1 MIEMNRMMERA
12 TEAVR
17 KGTPFYV
24 LPYKEP
30 KVWGVGGIGEYW
42 YGAEAGSKSS
52 TARIGQDHVAMDRLV
67 AAIPEDVLGKD
78 VVRAFG
84 SRMPLVKILTPN
96 GRLSSQ
102 FHDAKNELWI
112 VTSTS
117 IESPA
122 IILGFSK
129 EAVAK
134 HGNRVT
140 DEYRRSLEA
149 YGKALNA
156 LIDALENNGFKA
168 ELERTGDA
176 EAAAKNV
183 SAKNGAVAAALKTYE
198 AAEKGMKWF
207 YNLRPVKVGD
217 VIPIPSGTMHALG
230 AGVEIVEPQIAGP
243 TQSLEDGATYPV
255 RYYFP
260 GFERPRAQKKL
271 DVDRVGEMKKEVVS
285 EDKPVVIGEGK
296 GYTIEKLP
304 GGFEDKGLEV
314 HRITIKAGSV
324 IEVPEVSSFHNLVAL
339 EGRARVVVDEIGY
352 NVPKASGDGEMLL
365 VPSTATGYRIEALTD
380 VQLVDTFTPVRGRIG
395 LA

>member
-1 MIEMNRMMERA
+1 MIEMNRTMERA
-12 TEAVR
+12 IDAIK

-42 YGAEAGSKSS
+42 YGAEAGAKSS
-52 TARIGQDHVAMDRLV
+52 TARIGQDHVAMDQVV
-67 AAIPEDVLGKD
+67 AAAPEAVLGKD
-78 VVRAFG
+78 VVRDFG

-112 VTSTS
+112 VTATT
-117 IESPA
+117 IDSPA

-134 HGNRVT
+134 HGQKVA
-140 DEYRRSLEA
+140 DEYRRSLES

-156 LIDALENNGFKA
+156 LIDALEKHGFTA

-176 EAAAKNV
+176 HTAARNT
-183 SAKNGAVAAALKTYE
+183 SAKNGAVAAALKDYE
-198 AAEKGMKWF
+198 AAEKGMSWF

-271 DVDRVGEMKKEVVS
+271 DVDRVGEMRKGVVS

-296 GYTIEKLP
+296 GYTIERLP

-314 HRITIKAGSV
+314 HRITIKSGSV

-339 EGRARVVVDEIGY
+339 EGRARVVVDEVGY